1 MSSAGTVSYS
11 NLLVAVQ
18 STLSTGLKDYNFR
31 DGVFASQLTTTDTPI
46 DILQPLISSP
56 FLSDVEKNKLRPHL
70 STLILLAP
78 IEFINR
84 RHEIYDK
91 LAGLI
96 LRPDGTP
103 GHVLKAVQTLF
114 EEDAQQRGLLN
125 MPTTVQATHPE
136 TGKAMFTHAVS
147 AKMNFTALPQ
157 SPAKQNGRENMSL
170 GALPQF
176 QASDLARAKN
186 LGTITPEGSFGGQQE
201 QG

>member
-1 MSSAGTVSYS
+1 MSSAGPVSYA

-18 STLSTGLKDYNFR
+18 STLSIGLKGYNFR
-31 DGVFASQLTTTDTPI
+31 DGVFASQLTATDTLI
-46 DILQPLISSP
+46 NILQTLISSP
-56 FLSDVEKNKLRPHL
+56 FLSDAEKNKLRPLL
-70 STLILLAP
+70 STLVLVAP
-78 IEFINR
+78 TEFITR

-114 EEDAQQRGLLN
+114 EEDAQQRGLLD
-125 MPTTVQATHPE
+125 MPTTVQATHLE
-136 TGKAMFTHAVS
+136 MGMAMFTHAVS
-147 AKMNFTALPQ
+147 AKMNLTVLPQ

-186 LGTITPEGSFGGQQE
+186 LGTIIPEGNFGGQQKL
-201 QG
+201 G